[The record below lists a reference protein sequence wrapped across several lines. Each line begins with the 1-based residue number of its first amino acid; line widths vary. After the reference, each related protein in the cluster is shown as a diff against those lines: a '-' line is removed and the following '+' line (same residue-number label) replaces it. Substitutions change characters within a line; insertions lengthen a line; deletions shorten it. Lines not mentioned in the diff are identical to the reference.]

1 MVTRTGGPARGALT
15 LRARAPSVVDMEG
28 SGGPRRSGDDEDWV
42 GVPPEGRHS
51 RADARPGYWQN
62 QWQAVVAR
70 AILPLL
76 ALIAVAIILLLR

>member
-1 MVTRTGGPARGALT
+1 
-15 LRARAPSVVDMEG
+15 MET
-28 SGGPRRSGDDEDWV
+28 SRGPRRAGDDEDWV

-51 RADARPGYWQN
+51 RDDARPGYWQN
-62 QWQAVVAR
+62 QWQAVLAR